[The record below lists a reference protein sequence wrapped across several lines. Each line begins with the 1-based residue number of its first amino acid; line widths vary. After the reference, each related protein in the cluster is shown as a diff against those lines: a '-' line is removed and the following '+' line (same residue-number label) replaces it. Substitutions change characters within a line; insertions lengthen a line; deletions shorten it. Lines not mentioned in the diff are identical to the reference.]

1 MVRMSDFPTLTEM
14 GICCPDEITHY
25 ALAQS
30 AKDKDSLKVYY
41 KRKKGSFL
49 PHRKI
54 FKFGRSAKMVA
65 DKNAKSGSKEVFE
78 ISPFLQKAVAE
89 LDSLVNKHHDD
100 ADLTKLLLRR
110 VEQLEKEVME
120 STSEIRTIIKSLEKS
135 S

>member
-25 ALAQS
+25 ALSQS
-30 AKDKDSLKVYY
+30 AKDKDSLKIFY

-49 PHRKI
+49 PHRKV

-65 DKNAKSGSKEVFE
+65 DKNAKAGSIEVFE

-89 LDSLVNKHHDD
+89 LDSLVDKHHDD
-100 ADLTKLLLRR
+100 ADLTKLLLKR
-110 VEQLEKEVME
+110 VEQLEKEVTDT
-120 STSEIRTIIKSLEKS
+120 TSEIRSLIKALEKS